1 MSSSNTFKD
10 IVRLNYIGSK
20 LNLLEWIEQCILS
33 YTGLSSLQGVK
44 IGDLFSGTGIVSYFF
59 RTKNAITTSNDAEL
73 YSYIITKS
81 MSSVVYTQEIQDEI
95 DKINM
100 ELKDKKH
107 TNLNL
112 IGNITKH
119 YSPQGSR
126 NFFTVDNAQRID
138 YIKERIKDSPHFD
151 FLMASLIVSADNVS
165 NVPAVYGCFL
175 KNFKQK
181 ALKEL
186 TLKPI
191 HKNNSP
197 PIQSPVVFNDDIVN
211 IIDRLDCQVVYLD
224 PPYNE
229 RQYSKNYF
237 PLNIIAKYDENIVL
251 TGKTGIPTDCFVSS
265 LCKKREIKNAFE
277 NIFGKL
283 AKNKN
288 IKWVFMSY
296 NNEGL
301 LKKEEIEKIIT
312 EQSQNNK
319 VSIEVKEREYKRF
332 KSFSYNKD
340 TEISEYL
347 FCVSYQ

>member
-1 MSSSNTFKD
+1 MTSNNFKED
-10 IVRLNYIGSK
+10 LVRLNYIGSK
-20 LNLLEWIEQCILS
+20 LNLLEWIEECILS
-33 YTGLSSLQGVK
+33 YTKLNSLRDIK

-59 RTKNAITTSNDAEL
+59 RTKNAIITSNDSEL
-73 YSYIITKS
+73 YSFIITKA
-81 MSSVVYTQEIQDEI
+81 MSSLVYSQEIQNEI
-95 DKINM
+95 DFINM

-107 TNLNL
+107 ININ
-112 IGNITKH
+112 GNIVKH
-119 YSPQGSR
+119 YSPKGSR
-126 NFFTVDNAQRID
+126 NFFTIDNSQRID
-138 YIKERIKDSPHFD
+138 YIKERIKDSPNFD

-186 TLKPI
+186 VLKPI
-191 HKNNSP
+191 HKNDLFP
-197 PIQSPVVFNDDIVN
+197 KIGTIFNDDIINV
-211 IIDRLDCQVVYLD
+211 IDKIDCQIVYLD

-237 PLNIIAKYDENIVL
+237 PLNILAKYDDNIVL
-251 TGKTGIPTDCFVSS
+251 TGKTGIPTDCFISS

-277 NIFGKL
+277 NIFQKL

-296 NNEGL
+296 NSEGL
-301 LKKEEIEKIIT
+301 LKKDEIQKIII
-312 EQSQNNK
+312 QNAENK
-319 VSIEVKEREYKRF
+319 KVNIEVKEKEYKRF

-340 TEISEYL
+340 TDINEYL
-347 FCVSYQ
+347 FCVSYE

>member
-1 MSSSNTFKD
+1 MTSNSFKD
-10 IVRLNYIGSK
+10 LVRLNYIGSK
-20 LNLLEWIEQCILS
+20 LNLLEWIEECILS
-33 YTGLSSLQGVK
+33 YSKLNSLQGIK

-59 RTKNAITTSNDAEL
+59 RTKNALVTSNDAEL
-73 YSYIITKS
+73 YSFIITKA
-81 MSSVVYTQEIQDEI
+81 MSSLVYSEEIQNEI

-100 ELKDKKH
+100 DLNDKKH
-107 TNLNL
+107 ININ
-112 IGNITKH
+112 GNIVKH

-126 NFFTVDNAQRID
+126 NFFTIDNAQRID
-138 YIKERIKDSPHFD
+138 YIKEKIKNSPYFD

-186 TLKPI
+186 VLKPI
-191 HKNNSP
+191 HKNNL
-197 PIQSPVVFNDDIVN
+197 PVLGSTVFNDDIINV
-211 IIDRLDCQVVYLD
+211 IDNVDCQILYLD

-237 PLNIIAKYDENIVL
+237 PLNIVAKYDDNIVL
-251 TGKTGIPTDCFVSS
+251 TGKTGIPTDCFISS

-277 NIFGKL
+277 NIFQKL

-296 NNEGL
+296 NSEGL
-301 LKKEEIEKIIT
+301 LKKDEIQKIIT
-312 EQSQNNK
+312 QSAVNK
-319 VSIEVKEREYKRF
+319 KVNIEIKEREYKRF

-340 TEISEYL
+340 TDINEYL
-347 FCVSYQ
+347 FCVSYE